1 MSGPRDADR
10 PIRTALYAGSF
21 DPLTN
26 GHLDVIRAAVR
37 LCDILIVA
45 VGTHATK
52 QPMLDQAT
60 RTALILSES
69 TSVAEASGCRLM
81 VETYS
86 GLSVDAARLFGATVI
101 VRGLRGIAD
110 FDDEIAMA
118 GMNAAMA
125 PEVQTIFVPASPG
138 TRFITATLVRQIAA
152 MKGDVSRFVP
162 AKVALALKSA
172 VSTS

>member
-1 MSGPRDADR
+1 MNGPRDADR

-52 QPMLDQAT
+52 QPLLDQAT
-60 RTALILSES
+60 RTALILSEAAPA
-69 TSVAEASGCRLM
+69 AEALGCRLL
-81 VETYS
+81 VETFS
-86 GLSVDAARLFGATVI
+86 GLAVDAARLFGATVI
-101 VRGLRGIAD
+101 VRGLRGSAD

-125 PEVQTIFVPASPG
+125 PEVQTIF
-138 TRFITATLVRQIAA
+138 IAGFA
-152 MKGDVSRFVP
+152 RHAVHHGDSRAP
-162 AKVALALKSA
+162 DRHHERRCLALRSREGRGGA
-172 VSTS
+172 QGRSGRE

>member
-69 TSVAEASGCRLM
+69 TVVAETAGCRLM

-138 TRFITATLVRQIAA
+138 TRFVTATLVRQIAT

-162 AKVALALKSA
+162 TKVALALRAA
-172 VSTS
+172 VSAS